1 MRQQKGSTPPPATT
15 AEAAARRREL
25 EALAAHLQSAVGMSE
40 GFLKTILKEEALV
53 TAEGGVGAE
62 AKEQE
67 PPRKPPGKKAR
78 KAPTPADEDDGDDA

>member
-40 GFLKTILKEEALV
+40 GFLKTPD
-53 TAEGGVGAE
+53 GGPLQIAVLRFDVDKSE
-62 AKEQE
+62 LE
-67 PPRKPPGKKAR
+67 
-78 KAPTPADEDDGDDA
+78 